1 MSDHSGSM
9 PTVVL
14 VHGSW
19 HDGSCWS
26 AVQEHLAASGVR
38 SVAPTLAGHGRGSS
52 RNVTHDDYV
61 ASVLDVVDDEERPVA
76 LVGHS
81 FGGSVISR
89 VAELRPERCHSLVYY
104 SAFVPLD
111 GERVADSLPEPMIG
125 FLEQAAA
132 ASGDDSCA
140 LPYELFHSAFAN
152 TVDESTAGALHARLV
167 PEPRR
172 PIFERL
178 SLPGFAARGVA
189 TAYITCRDD
198 RALPPGAFYPGQSS
212 RLEAPVL
219 IGIDGDHEA
228 LFTAP
233 ECLAAAIVGAVEA
246 AGGRNRSLE
255 TPSCA

>member
-1 MSDHSGSM
+1 M
-9 PTVVL
+9 PTVIL

-26 AVQEHLAASGVR
+26 VVQEHFAAVGVH
-38 SVAPTLAGHGRGSS
+38 SEAPTLAGHGRDDLRSVS
-52 RNVTHDDYV
+52 HDDYV
-61 ASVLDVVDDEERPVA
+61 DSVLDVLDSEPSPAA

-89 VAELRPERCHSLVYY
+89 IAELRPERCQSLVYY

-111 GERVADSLPEPMIG
+111 GERVADSLPVPMID
-125 FLEQAAA
+125 FLAQSAA
-132 ASGDDSCA
+132 ASADDSCA
-140 LPYELFHSAFAN
+140 LPYELFHGSFAN
-152 TVDESTAGALHARLV
+152 TADESTAKALHSRLV

-178 SLPGFAARGVA
+178 SLPSFEARA
-189 TAYITCRDD
+189 IPKAYITCRDD

-212 RLEAPVL
+212 RLESPVL

-228 LFTAP
+228 VFTAP
-233 ECLAAAIVGAVEA
+233 DRLAAASSA
-246 AGGRNRSLE
+246 
-255 TPSCA
+255 PSRQLVR

>member
-1 MSDHSGSM
+1 MNDREHSM

-26 AVQEHLAASGVR
+26 AVQDRLGASGLR
-38 SVAPTLAGHGRGSS
+38 SIAPTLAGHERGRSL
-52 RNVTHDDYV
+52 NVTHDDYV
-61 ASVLDVVDDEERPVA
+61 ASILAVLDQEPAPAV

-89 VAELRPERCHSLVYY
+89 VAEVRPEQCHSLVYY

-111 GERVADSLPEPMIG
+111 GETVADSLPEPMID
-125 FLEQAAA
+125 FLEQAAE
-132 ASGDDSCA
+132 ASADDSCTM
-140 LPYELFHSAFAN
+140 PYELFQSAFAN
-152 TVDESTAGALHARLV
+152 TTDDATARALHSRLV
-167 PEPRR
+167 PEPRH

-178 SLPGFAARGVA
+178 SLPSFRKLEIP
-189 TAYITCRDD
+189 TAYITCRHDQ
-198 RALPPGAFYPGQSS
+198 ALPPGAFYPGQSS

-233 ECLAAAIVGAVEA
+233 DRLAAAVVGAVETA
-246 AGGRNRSLE
+246 CGTNGR
-255 TPSCA
+255 PQ